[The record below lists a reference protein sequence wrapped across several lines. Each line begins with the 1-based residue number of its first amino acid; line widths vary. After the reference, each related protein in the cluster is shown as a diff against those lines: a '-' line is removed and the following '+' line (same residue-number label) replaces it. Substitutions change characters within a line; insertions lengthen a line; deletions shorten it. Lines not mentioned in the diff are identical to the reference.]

1 MYWDYERCEKYLA
14 ENPAKPLIQCEY
26 AHAMGNLDG
35 RIQGVLGADP
45 PRTEISGRIHL
56 GFRGPVAAKKGHNG
70 VTVYGYGGDWNPTTP
85 RTRTSATTA

>member
-26 AHAMGNLDG
+26 AHAMGNSMG
-35 RIQGVLGADP
+35 GFKGVLGADP

-56 GFRGPVAAKKGHNG
+56 GFRGPVAALKGAQRRDG
-70 VTVYGYGGDWNPTTP
+70 LRLRRRLEPMTP